1 MNRNFIKNILLDYEK
16 KRDNAEKELEY
27 RKSQVYELVPRIE
40 EIDDEI
46 AKIGIKLSRAI
57 LNNPENYEKEVN
69 IIKEYTEKLKQEKAI
84 LLTENNIPLKFL
96 ELHHS
101 CDECKD
107 TGFDQNGQKCK
118 CFKQKLID
126 EAYAMSNISHS
137 LENENFQTFNIE
149 IFSDKKF
156 EDEDL
161 TPRENMLNILS
172 ISEGFVNNFDK
183 NNNENLLFYGT
194 TGLGKTFLCNCIAKA
209 LLDKGKIVVYQT
221 AFKILEILE
230 EYKFS
235 REKTPILKMSY
246 DLLFDCD
253 LLIID
258 DLGTELTN
266 TFTNI
271 EIFNIINNRI
281 IQNKK
286 TIVSTNLDPIDIAN
300 TYSHR
305 VSSRIFGKFTL
316 LEFYGPDLRWEVAA
330 GKG

>member
-1 MNRNFIKNILLDYEK
+1 MNGSFIKDILLKYEK
-16 KRDNAEKELEY
+16 RRDDAEKELQY
-27 RKSQVYELVPRIE
+27 RKAEVYNIVPRLKDL
-40 EIDDEI
+40 DDEI
-46 AKIGIKLSRAI
+46 SKIGIKLSRTI
-57 LNNPENYEKEVN
+57 LQNPSDYEVEVEK
-69 IIKEYTEKLKQEKAI
+69 IKRYTEKLKQEKAI
-84 LLTENNIPLKFL
+84 LLTENNIPLNFL
-96 ELHHS
+96 EINYS
-101 CDECKD
+101 CKLCKD
-107 TGFDQNGQKCK
+107 TGFVSNGKKCK

-126 EAYAMSNISHS
+126 KAYAMSNLSNS
-137 LENENFQTFNIE
+137 LNNENFQTFDIN
-149 IFSDKKF
+149 IFSNKKF

-172 ISEGFVNNFDK
+172 VSEGFVNNFGK
-183 NNNENLLFYGT
+183 NNGENLLFYGT

-221 AFKILEILE
+221 AFKILEIIE
-230 EYKFS
+230 EYKFNKN
-235 REKTPILKMSY
+235 KTPELRMSY

-286 TIVSTNLDPIDIAN
+286 TIVSTNLGPIDIAN

-305 VSSRIFGKFTL
+305 VSSRIFGRFEM
-316 LEFYGPDLRWEVAA
+316 LEFYGPDLRWEVN
-330 GKG
+330 

>member
-1 MNRNFIKNILLDYEK
+1 MNKNFIKDILLEYEK
-16 KRDNAEKELEY
+16 RRDNAEKELQY
-27 RKSQVYELVPRIE
+27 RKAEVYKIVPRLKELDE
-40 EIDDEI
+40 EIS
-46 AKIGIKLSRAI
+46 KIGIRLSRAI
-57 LNNPENYEKEVN
+57 LQNPSNYEIEVTK
-69 IIKEYTEKLKQEKAI
+69 IKEYTEKLKQEKAI
-84 LLTENNIPLKFL
+84 LLTENNIPLNFL
-96 ELHHS
+96 EINYS
-101 CDECKD
+101 CNLCKD
-107 TGFDQNGQKCK
+107 TGFISSGEKCK

-126 EAYAMSNISHS
+126 RAYSMSNISNS
-137 LENENFQTFNIE
+137 LDNENFQSFNIN
-149 IFSDKKF
+149 IFSNEKF

-172 ISEGFVNNFDK
+172 VSEGFVSNFDK
-183 NNNENLLFYGT
+183 NNGENLLFYGT

-221 AFKILEILE
+221 AFKILEIIE

-235 REKTPILKMSY
+235 KEKTPELRMGY
-246 DLLFDCD
+246 ELLFDCD
-253 LLIID
+253 LLIVD

-286 TIVSTNLDPIDIAN
+286 TIVSTNLGPIDIAN

-305 VSSRIFGKFTL
+305 VSSRIFGKFNM
-316 LEFYGPDLRWEVAA
+316 LEFYGPDLRWEVS
-330 GKG
+330 

>member
-1 MNRNFIKNILLDYEK
+1 MSTNFIKNILLDYEK

-27 RKSQVYELVPRIE
+27 RKSQVYELIPRIE

-96 ELHHS
+96 EIHHS
-101 CDECKD
+101 CNECKD
-107 TGFDQNGQKCK
+107 TGFDQSGQKCK
-118 CFKQKLID
+118 CFKQKLIG

-156 EDEDL
+156 ENEDL

-183 NNNENLLFYGT
+183 SNGENLLFYGT

-246 DLLFDCD
+246 NLLFDCD

-316 LEFYGPDLRWEVAA
+316 LEFYGPDLRWEIAS
-330 GKG
+330 GRG